1 MPIIIN
7 QTVLC
12 ARVVIYYLAIASS
25 PKVAAMFSNLHLYR
39 ITEPWTLSPT
49 DLAKKLEK
57 KAFKPC
63 TEKMIRSSGWIAPRA
78 GGGLVYEVQKQY
90 LIAVCFEEKKVPEP
104 VLQRLTIKK
113 ATKIEADKGYKPS
126 RKQMKELKEEAL
138 IELLPRAFEHQVTI
152 QIWVNAAAGLIAI
165 DTGTPAK
172 ADDVM
177 TLLQEVIAIPA
188 SLIRTSMDP
197 GSAMAT
203 WLMNNEAPDEFT
215 VDREV
220 YLQGLDIEKSKVHYA
235 QLSLERD
242 EVRQHILE
250 GRRPTKLAMTWDE
263 RVAFFLTDKSQV
275 KKITFLDSVKG
286 EISDEEDE
294 EAAFAAMFLVYT
306 AQLTKLVP
314 SLLEA
319 LGGEEASEG

>member
-1 MPIIIN
+1 
-7 QTVLC
+7 
-12 ARVVIYYLAIASS
+12 
-25 PKVAAMFSNLHLYR
+25 MFSNLHLYR
-39 ITEPWTLSPT
+39 LTEPWTLSPT
-49 DLAKKLEK
+49 ELAKKLEK
-57 KAFKPC
+57 KIFKPC
-63 TEKMIRSSGWIAPRA
+63 TDKMINSSGWIEPRVGA
-78 GGGLVYEVQKQY
+78 GLVFSSQKQM
-90 LIAVCFEEKKVPEP
+90 LLNVCFEERKVPEP
-104 VLQRLTIKK
+104 VLQRLTNSK
-113 ATKIEADKGYKPS
+113 AAKVERDKGYKPS
-126 RKQMKELKEEAL
+126 RAQLKELKNESL

-152 QIWVNAAAGLIAI
+152 PVWLNTSAGLIGI
-165 DTGTPAK
+165 DTGTPSK

-177 TLLQEVIAIPA
+177 TLLQEAIATPTT
-188 SLIRTSMDP
+188 LIRTSMDP
-197 GSAMAT
+197 GSAMAS

-263 RVAFFLTDKSQV
+263 RIAFFLTDKLQV
-275 KKITFLDSVKG
+275 KKITFLDSVKA

-294 EAAFAAMFLVYT
+294 AASYEAMFLVYT
-306 AQLTKLVP
+306 EHLTKLVP

-319 LGGEEASEG
+319 LGGEEASE

>member
-1 MPIIIN
+1 MRTCCDLLLLDSQP
-7 QTVLC
+7 
-12 ARVVIYYLAIASS
+12 
-25 PKVAAMFSNLHLYR
+25 PKVDDMFSNLHLYR
-39 ITEPWTLSPT
+39 ITEPWILSPT
-49 DLAKKLEK
+49 ELAKKLAAK
-57 KAFKPC
+57 KFRPC

-104 VLQRLTIKK
+104 VLQRHTNAK
-113 ATKIEADKGYKPS
+113 AAKVEKEKGYKPS
-126 RKQMKELKEEAL
+126 RKQLKELKEESL
-138 IELLPRAFEHQVTI
+138 IELLPRAFEAQSTI
-152 QIWVNAAAGLIAI
+152 NIWVNATAGLIAI

-177 TLLQEVIAIPA
+177 TLLQEVVAIPA

-197 GSAMAT
+197 GSAMAS

-263 RVAFFLTDKSQV
+263 RVAFFLTDKFQV
-275 KKITFLDSVKG
+275 KKITFLDSVKA
-286 EISDEEDE
+286 EIADEEDE
-294 EAAFAAMFLVYT
+294 DAAYAAMFLVYT
-306 AQLTKLVP
+306 EQLTKLVP
-314 SLLEA
+314 ALLEA
-319 LGGEEASEG
+319 LGGEESSDG